1 MMTGNTGDN
10 KRDIKDYTVK
20 GYKSAGKQSIAFKNP
35 PYIIAE
41 ASLVGKKEGEG
52 PLGSLFDQVIEDPMI
67 GKDNWEEA
75 ESELMKLTAEKV
87 LMKAGLKNT
96 DIRYLIGGDLL
107 GQLIAT
113 SFGIAQL
120 QIPLFGVYGAC
131 STMGEAMTLGAILV
145 EGGYADRVLSITSSH
160 FAGAEKQF
168 RFPLDYGN
176 QRPYSASWTVTGS
189 GAVIIADHSA
199 KKEVAERDI
208 IIRGVTSGKIVDYG
222 IKDSMNMGA
231 AMAPAAFETIKQNF
245 EDFNITPDYYDRIIT
260 GDLGYVGKNILIELL
275 KEKDYDIRDQYM
287 DCGIE
292 IFDKDTQDTHAGGS
306 GCGCSAVTFTAYVL
320 KQLKEGVW
328 KRVLFVPTGALLS
341 QVSFNEGNTV
351 PGIAH
356 ALMVEAGSEAKKV

>member
-1 MMTGNTGDN
+1 MTE
-10 KRDIKDYTVK
+10 KVK
-20 GYKSAGKQSIAFKNP
+20 NQAVERHKITGKQSIAFENP
-35 PYIIAE
+35 PYIIAA
-41 ASLVGKKEGEG
+41 ASVAGKKEGEG
-52 PLGSLFDQVIEDPMI
+52 PLGSLFDQIIEDPMF
-67 GKDNWEEA
+67 GKDTWEAA
-75 ESELMKLTAEKV
+75 ESELMKITAQHV
-87 LMKAGLKNT
+87 LMKAGLKNS

-113 SFGIAQL
+113 SFGIAEL
-120 QIPLFGVYGAC
+120 NIPVFGVYGAC
-131 STMGEAMTLGAILV
+131 STMGEAMTIGAILV
-145 EGGYADRVLSITSSH
+145 DGGYAKKVMSITSSH

-189 GAVIIADHSA
+189 GAVIIADQNDI
-199 KKEVAERDI
+199 KKNEEGSNIVI
-208 IIRGVTSGKIVDYG
+208 TGVTPGKIVDYG

-245 EDFNITPDYYDRIIT
+245 EDFNIKPDYYDKIIT

-275 KEKDYDIRDQYM
+275 KEKDYDITSQYM

-292 IFDKDTQDTHAGGS
+292 IYNQETQDTHAGGS
-306 GCGCSAVTFTAYVL
+306 GCGCSAITFAGYVL
-320 KQLKEGVW
+320 KQLKEGAW

-341 QVSFNEGNTV
+341 QVSFNEGNTI

-356 ALMVEAGSEAKKV
+356 AVMVEAR